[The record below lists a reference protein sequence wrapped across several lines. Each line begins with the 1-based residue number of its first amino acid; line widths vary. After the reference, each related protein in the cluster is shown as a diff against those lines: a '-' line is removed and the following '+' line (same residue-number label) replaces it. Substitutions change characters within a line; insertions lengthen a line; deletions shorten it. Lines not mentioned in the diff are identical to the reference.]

1 MKSAGLAAANL
12 AAAGALLTLAATQL
26 DSQKVCL
33 NMAPTNGYSS
43 SNYCLPQITNIRLV
57 KPFANF
63 ASESLRGNE
72 AITGPLISTTSLALG
87 LSSLL
92 FVKNAVRHAKDF
104 MSDLRKI

>member
-12 AAAGALLTLAATQL
+12 AAAGALFTLAATQL

-33 NMAPTNGYSS
+33 SS
-43 SNYCLPQITNIRLV
+43 SSTSTFNTNEYCLPQITNIRLV

-72 AITGPLISTTSLALG
+72 AITGPLINITSLALG

-92 FVKNAVRHAKDF
+92 FVKNTVKHAKDF
-104 MSDLRKI
+104 ISDLKKI